1 MSNMSYCRFHNT
13 HLDLEA
19 CYDDLNERG
28 GIDGLNEY
36 GEALEGQELRRA
48 KQLIA
53 LCQQI
58 AEEFGEE
65 EDN

>member
-1 MSNMSYCRFHNT
+1 MANMSYCRFHNT
-13 HLDLEA
+13 HLSLEE

-58 AEEFGEE
+58 ADEYGEE
-65 EDN
+65 VED